1 MRNPFRRRVETRA
14 SYTDSLVS
22 LLVRQASG
30 GALGQASETAACEAA
45 VSLWSAALAS
55 ARLEPEVPALDPFT
69 LSRIARDLVVSGES
83 LHVIDVEGGGLKL
96 LPVGDHDVQ
105 GRSPDPAT
113 WLYRCSL
120 YGPDGGTT
128 RTVPSAG
135 IVHIRYSVDP
145 ARPWKGVGP
154 LARSNLDASLLSA
167 LITRLGEEAGASV
180 AYVVPSPVDGQ
191 ADSTETLRADMK
203 AARGG
208 VVLAET
214 QMGGY
219 GDRAG
224 APMSDFAVRRIGAN
238 PPDVLRA
245 LASETGERLMEA
257 LGVPSALL
265 VANSAGIARREALR
279 FWVHTHVAPLGRII
293 AAELADKLDRPGLT
307 FDHTALYGSDIW
319 GRASTFKRMVEGGM
333 AVEKAVAVAGLV
345 SSDDG

>member
-30 GALGQASETAACEAA
+30 STLGQASATAAVESCAA
-45 VSLWSAALAS
+45 LWSHAFAG
-55 ARLEPEVPALDPFT
+55 ARLEPEVPALSPDVLAT
-69 LSRIARDLVVSGES
+69 IARSLVLDGES
-83 LHVIDVEGGGLKL
+83 LWVIDVEGGGLKL

-105 GRSPDPAT
+105 GRSPDPAS
-113 WLYRCSL
+113 WIYRCSL

-128 RTVPSAG
+128 RTVPAAG
-135 IVHIRYSVDP
+135 IVHVRYSVDA

-154 LARSNLDASLLSA
+154 LKRAGLDADLLSA
-167 LITRLGEEAGASV
+167 IVTRLGEESGAPV
-180 AYVVPSPVDGQ
+180 AHVIPSPVDGA
-191 ADSTETLRADMK
+191 ADSTATLRADLK

-219 GDRAG
+219 GDKAG
-224 APMSDFAVRRIGAN
+224 APASDFAVKRIGAD

-257 LGVPSALL
+257 CGVPSALL

-279 FWVHTHVAPLGRII
+279 MWVACHVAPLGRIV
-293 AAELADKLDRPGLT
+293 AAELSDKLDLPGLT
-307 FDHTALYGSDIW
+307 LDFAPLAGSDLV
-319 GRASTFKRMVEGGM
+319 GRAASAKRMVEAGM
-333 AVEKAVAVAGLV
+333 PAEKAFALSGLV
-345 SSDDG
+345 AADE